1 MFVAMRNR
9 QWRQR
14 SENDVAEQLGAAK
27 FPREPALEEFLDR
40 RVPTL
45 WSMFRLDARLNVG
58 VQECHV
64 LLEGIWNLP
73 NEFGRVVNTANGLE
87 EQLGRIGG
95 ADQTVVLIGKKSR
108 CCEKVRSSGLRLGL
122 HVRGQHCDQAAE
134 KPIPCDID
142 LSVLDEFR
150 ELLRGL
156 QPLGACRNQR
166 TA

>member
-1 MFVAMRNR
+1 MLVAMRNR
-9 QWRQR
+9 QRRQR
-14 SENDVAEQLGAAK
+14 SENDVAEQLGTAELA
-27 FPREPALEEFLDR
+27 REPALEEFLDR

-45 WSMFRLDARLNVG
+45 WSVFRLDARLDVG

-73 NEFGRVVNTANGLE
+73 NEFSRVVNTADGLE

-95 ADQTVVLIGKKSR
+95 ADQTVVLIRKKS
-108 CCEKVRSSGLRLGL
+108 CSCERVRSSGLRFGL
-122 HVRGQHCDQAAE
+122 HVRWQHCDQAAE
-134 KPIPCDID
+134 KAIPCDID
-142 LSVLDEFR
+142 LSVLNAFR